1 MFKISLKVS
10 HKSSGTELVVNEAN
24 LPTIAPLLHL
34 VEHLRRHQDS
44 TIPPIPSIFYEL
56 EAGYTEDEPSG
67 PGVPVVIVLP
77 PHGPAPLEDG
87 CEGSLP
93 RPAPPPL
100 VAFHA
105 TNDSV
110 DSPPIEMHEVKVPE
124 GKVIC
129 EVCHE
134 PQSKT
139 NIQRHKRIH
148 HAADSADP
156 KPYKCD
162 PPCKYSTNRKDL
174 LVKHQVDTNGR
185 CGR

>member
-34 VEHLRRHQDS
+34 VEHLRRHQDP

-110 DSPPIEMHEVKVPE
+110 DSPPIEMLEVEVPE

-129 EVCHE
+129 EVENKH
-134 PQSKT
+134 SKA
-139 NIQRHKRIH
+139 QE
-148 HAADSADP
+148 DS
-156 KPYKCD
+156 
-162 PPCKYSTNRKDL
+162 SR
-174 LVKHQVDTNGR
+174 GR
-185 CGR
+185 LC